1 MATYDV
7 NKNGIDDREEDS
19 ESQENASTEAGSTDT
34 ETEVE
39 ETRKGVEG
47 FRGMFDELL
56 GSPVGE
62 DDDLLRN
69 LRLGLGYNTLSN
81 YFGGEQA
88 KDLGLF
94 QSDLYKDNALFGA
107 DLELRNQGISRA
119 DEFAYSQRNMENA
132 FQLQD
137 EFQNRQLGRD
147 LTGLAAQGEDGRKT
161 LRAAGVENRLQTI
174 TEGEQER
181 LGIAATGDQTRQNLR
196 VTGDENRKTRE
207 TEGEQTRMNLR
218 VTGDENRKTRE
229 TEGDQTRKTLDFSD
243 LIAARK
249 EERAKDRSMSLARGF

>member
-19 ESQENASTEAGSTDT
+19 ESQEDASTETGGTDT

-56 GSPVGE
+56 GSPIGE
-62 DDDLLRN
+62 DDDLGRG

-107 DLELRNQGISRA
+107 DLELRNQGVSRA
-119 DEFAYSQRNMENA
+119 DEFAYSQRNIDKTFEV
-132 FQLQD
+132 QD

-147 LTGLAAQGEDGRKT
+147 IIGLAATGADGRKT
-161 LRAAGVENRLQTI
+161 LRAAGVENRLQSI
-174 TEGEQER
+174 TDGEQQR

-196 VTGDENRKTRE
+196 VTGDENRKT
-207 TEGEQTRMNLR
+207 TMA
-218 VTGDENRKTRE
+218 
-229 TEGDQTRKTLDFSD
+229 EGDQARKTLDFSD
-243 LIAARK
+243 LISARK